1 TATLKILE
9 RGLDKGPIISDLKK
23 EFEAFCDAAGISMT
37 AAIHLF
43 IKTTVREQRIPFEI
57 KASSKK

>member
-1 TATLKILE
+1 MLIITKIGISF
-9 RGLDKGPIISDLKK
+9 RIDSDLKD
-23 EFEAFCDAAGISMT
+23 EFEKFCDSVGISMT
-37 AAIHLF
+37 TAVHLF